1 MRGWKKLRKRSL
13 KNENKTEYLWIKIY
27 GGYGTSKTLQQ
38 LREEFS
44 DAPVSQRE
52 YMIQG
57 KKFIVT
63 SHYAGN
69 KDLNAVLQKIAEN
82 RVYRE
87 IGLKK

>member
-1 MRGWKKLRKRSL
+1 M
-13 KNENKTEYLWIKIY
+13 
-27 GGYGTSKTLQQ
+27 SKTLQQ

-44 DAPVSQRE
+44 DAPVSRRE

-69 KDLNAVLQKIAEN
+69 KNLNAVLQKIVEN